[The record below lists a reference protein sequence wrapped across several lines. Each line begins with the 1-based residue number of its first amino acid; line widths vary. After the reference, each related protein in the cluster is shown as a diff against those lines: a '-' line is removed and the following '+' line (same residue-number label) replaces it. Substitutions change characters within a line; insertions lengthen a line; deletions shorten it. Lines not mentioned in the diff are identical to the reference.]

1 MRSFTITTLG
11 CKVNRYESEAISEQ
25 LIDQGWYVMDEG
37 ITADLCIINT
47 CTVTQKAAMQSRQAA
62 RKVIRNHPGATVMV
76 TGCYAQVAP
85 EIFSAMPG
93 VHCVVGNAFKDQRN
107 KPPASPL
114 FKTFRCRARF
124 RTCLSRSLGIERVP
138 F

>member
-1 MRSFTITTLG
+1 MKSFTITTLG

-62 RKVIRNHPGATVMV
+62 RTVIRNHPGATVMV
-76 TGCYAQVAP
+76 TGLTGISTLKGITGGQEEGSIDYEAVL
-85 EIFSAMPG
+85 
-93 VHCVVGNAFKDQRN
+93 QRILN
-107 KPPASPL
+107 
-114 FKTFRCRARF
+114 
-124 RTCLSRSLGIERVP
+124 LGLHYQAEWRG
-138 F
+138 